1 MTIMLQAPTLH
12 VPTLQAAERENEG
25 AVLALA
31 VSAAGLM
38 LAAAW
43 LAPMLLPAVVIGL
56 LAAGGLLLVWRHLTA
71 SCVAWVMVTGLTP
84 EMTLTD
90 LIGPEAFAPTIAAIK
105 GTEIGLVTLMILRF
119 GPLADRFNPAWAFAA
134 MAVASAAV
142 GMHPEL
148 TPSAM
153 VRSLIGSITPFL
165 LFFCVK
171 PRGWGEA
178 MRRAIAWIP
187 LLSVVLGGALDL
199 AGIRPLFVDSGGARL
214 AALGHPAFLAGVC
227 LPALYAGL
235 LRWLRTGAQSDMLLP
250 GVNGLIL
257 ILTGAR
263 APVACAAAVFLLSLM
278 FAPAPAI
285 TRAHR
290 LIPCL
295 AALAV
300 LPMALLL
307 GQSFSALRLFTLIG
321 GEAGHLS
328 GRDLLWPLFEAAA
341 GQAPWFGWGPGA
353 GNLIIDPRSQI
364 AQRLHTWAAH
374 NEYLRLRVEGGYV
387 GGTLLIVF
395 LLSWATARTRR
406 LPSPER
412 LVTRL
417 ILAAFAIHAV
427 TDNVLISSPACVFFA
442 FVAAVCADEGKP
454 ARGLS
459 SESR

>member
-1 MTIMLQAPTLH
+1 
-12 VPTLQAAERENEG
+12 
-25 AVLALA
+25 
-31 VSAAGLM
+31 
-38 LAAAW
+38 
-43 LAPMLLPAVVIGL
+43 
-56 LAAGGLLLVWRHLTA
+56 
-71 SCVAWVMVTGLTP
+71 
-84 EMTLTD
+84 
-90 LIGPEAFAPTIAAIK
+90 
-105 GTEIGLVTLMILRF
+105 
-119 GPLADRFNPAWAFAA
+119 
-134 MAVASAAV
+134 
-142 GMHPEL
+142 
-148 TPSAM
+148 
-153 VRSLIGSITPFL
+153 
-165 LFFCVK
+165 
-171 PRGWGEA
+171 

-187 LLSVVLGGALDL
+187 LLSVVLGGVLDL

-235 LRWLRTGAQSDMLLP
+235 LRWLRTGAPRDMLLP

-263 APVACAAAVFLLSLM
+263 APAACAAAVFLLSLM
-278 FAPAPAI
+278 FAPSPAL

-295 AALAV
+295 AAVAL
-300 LPMALLL
+300 LPLALLL
-307 GQSFSALRLFTLIG
+307 GQSFSALRLFTLLG

-341 GQAPWFGWGPGA
+341 DQAPWFGWGPGA

-364 AQRLHTWAAH
+364 ARRLHTWAAH
-374 NEYLRLRVEGGYV
+374 NEYLRLRVEGGYA

-395 LLSWATARTRR
+395 LLSWAAARTRR

-417 ILAAFAIHAV
+417 ILAAFAMHAV

-442 FVAAVCADEGKP
+442 FVAAVRAEEGEP

-459 SESR
+459 SKSR